1 MKKTQILINNPAYLG
16 LLILN
21 LGKTVMYQFC

>member
-1 MKKTQILINNPAYLG
+1 MKKTQVLINDPVYLG

-21 LGKTVMYQFC
+21 LGKTVMYQFY